1 LKSQPI
7 LPNGRLFSSSLPLD
21 EIINNKQI
29 FYAKIIQF
37 FRFSKIKNPYITNL
51 EGNRMKT
58 YEYYAEILEDGHLSI
73 PENIRDEVKAKAE
86 TKIKVILMFD
96 DEEKAWDAITMSQFL
111 KGYSDKDAIYDN
123 L

>member
-1 LKSQPI
+1 
-7 LPNGRLFSSSLPLD
+7 
-21 EIINNKQI
+21 
-29 FYAKIIQF
+29 
-37 FRFSKIKNPYITNL
+37 
-51 EGNRMKT
+51 MKT

-96 DEEKAWDAITMSQFL
+96 DEEKAWDAIAMSQFL

>member
-1 LKSQPI
+1 
-7 LPNGRLFSSSLPLD
+7 
-21 EIINNKQI
+21 
-29 FYAKIIQF
+29 
-37 FRFSKIKNPYITNL
+37 
-51 EGNRMKT
+51 MKT